1 MISHFSVITTIFITD
16 LSLLNNNNIRFYVND
31 MVVIVDSNSNKCIM
45 CYVYVQLESYLL
57 YAVIFTEG
65 ALKSLQWYLRCI
77 FYIIICCTKY
87 TVQIFLPVAPLY
99 CIQKGYLACLA
110 SPKAAFKFASSGLRS
125 KSFLSTLCAVFI
137 FYLFILDCDLLVSF
151 SCFLV
156 ISLQTLLTP
165 QYCKLVA
172 IIFVRDQRYKCQY
185 SATAYVPVVCC
196 QTLTTLLSCQWTM
209 VSLQMKCCFYFLKC
223 SCEPL

>member
-1 MISHFSVITTIFITD
+1 M
-16 LSLLNNNNIRFYVND
+16 
-31 MVVIVDSNSNKCIM
+31 
-45 CYVYVQLESYLL
+45 

-65 ALKSLQWYLRCI
+65 ALKSLQWYLRFI
-77 FYIIICCTKY
+77 FYIIICGTKY

-99 CIQKGYLACLA
+99 CIQKRVTLLVWLAQ
-110 SPKAAFKFASSGLRS
+110 KQRSSLQAQAYAQSLFYPRCVQ
-125 KSFLSTLCAVFI
+125 FLF

-172 IIFVRDQRYKCQY
+172 IIFVRDQRYKCQD
-185 SATAYVPVVCC
+185 SATAHVPVVCR
-196 QTLTTLLSCQWTM
+196 
-209 VSLQMKCCFYFLKC
+209 
-223 SCEPL
+223 